1 MSLEHYLFVEETLL
15 KITDFFVPGSLLKV
29 LKRKWTKTNHEFF
42 MYRNLEFFWVFCT
55 QNLYRVPAVEKCFGQ
70 ILAMLLLS
78 LHLYSSCFSAVSRF
92 CRIWSNLERD
102 DWLDLEN
109 RFPQQFCHQ
118 QGKGGVCHQTIFLF
132 FLIFFYFHLF
142 WPCFFFFACI
152 LGGLAIKLIDIYCG
166 YFLVSSLSLTE
177 EKSAINFS

>member
-1 MSLEHYLFVEETLL
+1 
-15 KITDFFVPGSLLKV
+15 
-29 LKRKWTKTNHEFF
+29 
-42 MYRNLEFFWVFCT
+42 
-55 QNLYRVPAVEKCFGQ
+55 
-70 ILAMLLLS
+70 MLLLS

-118 QGKGGVCHQTIFLF
+118 QGKGGVCHQKIVLFL
-132 FLIFFYFHLF
+132 LFFYFHLF
-142 WPCFFFFACI
+142 EHVISFFACI
-152 LGGLAIKLIDIYCG
+152 LGGPAIKLIDIYCG

-177 EKSAINFS
+177 EKSAINFSWRRLKLANSITTNKTIFLPWNVFDGACNLILAGFSQKTSKLCHSMI